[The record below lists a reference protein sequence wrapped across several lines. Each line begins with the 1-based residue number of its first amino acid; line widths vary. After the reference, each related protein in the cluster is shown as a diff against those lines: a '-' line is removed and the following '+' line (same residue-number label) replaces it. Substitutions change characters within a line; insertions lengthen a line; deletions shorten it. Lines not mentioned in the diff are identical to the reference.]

1 MFEIYNIKNN
11 LNPPIMGF
19 MFEKRNNTYNLR
31 NFQESA
37 TKRKR
42 TVKMDLETISA
53 ITVNFA

>member
-31 NFQESA
+31 NFQEFA

-42 TVKMDLETISA
+42 TVKVDLETISA
-53 ITVNFA
+53 IIVNFA

>member
-11 LNPPIMGF
+11 LNLPIMGF

-31 NFQESA
+31 NFQEFA